1 MAHRLSSDLKDSTGV
16 LSIDYTLAMH
26 EWALAEAVVATAK
39 RAAHEKKLR
48 RITAI
53 TVKLGELQQIE
64 REIFS
69 FALEQILSQEDALLR
84 HAKVI
89 LETERAKFRCR
100 VCNFEWAFEE
110 QNLSSEVAEAI
121 HFIPEIAHTYMRCPR
136 CHSPDFE
143 VIAGRGV
150 WVAALQGEE

>member
-1 MAHRLSSDLKDSTGV
+1 VGSGRSHRRHSKES
-16 LSIDYTLAMH
+16 
-26 EWALAEAVVATAK
+26 
-39 RAAHEKKLR
+39 RARA
-48 RITAI
+48 RICQKVTAI

-69 FALEQILSQEDALLR
+69 FALEQILSQEEPLVR

-89 LETERAKFRCR
+89 LEMERAKFRCR

-110 QNLSSEVAEAI
+110 QNLSLEIAEAI

>member
-1 MAHRLSSDLKDSTGV
+1 MVHRLSPDLKDSTGV
-16 LSIDYTLAMH
+16 LSIDYTSAMH

-39 RAAHEKKLR
+39 RAAHEQHLPKV
-48 RITAI
+48 TAI

-64 REIFS
+64 REIFT
-69 FALEQILSQEDALLR
+69 FALEQILSQEDVLLR

-110 QNLSSEVAEAI
+110 ERSQLRGRRSDSLHPGDRAHVYALSAL
-121 HFIPEIAHTYMRCPR
+121 PQPR
-136 CHSPDFE
+136 F
-143 VIAGRGV
+143 
-150 WVAALQGEE
+150 